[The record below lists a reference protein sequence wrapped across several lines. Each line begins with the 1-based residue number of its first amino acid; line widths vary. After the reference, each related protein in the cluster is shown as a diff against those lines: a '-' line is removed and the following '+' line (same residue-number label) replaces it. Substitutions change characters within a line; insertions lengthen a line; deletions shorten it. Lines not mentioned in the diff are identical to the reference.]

1 MAVDNFNSH
10 RDTLSIMQVAD
21 N

>member
-1 MAVDNFNSH
+1 MAVDNFNSP